1 MKQELG
7 KYLAYG
13 RVTEN
18 KRLITTITLAEAQ
31 RLATEW
37 DEAHLGDPSLKDT

>member
-1 MKQELG
+1 MKQEVG

-18 KRLITTITLAEAQ
+18 EKLITTITLAEAH
-31 RLATEW
+31 RLARAW
-37 DEAHLGDPSLKDT
+37 DAAHPREP